1 MSEHG
6 DAVPGEAEL
15 PGLDPDRL
23 TAWLSDARPGLVGGP
38 LRGRLI
44 AGGRS
49 NLTYEITDGT
59 SVWILR
65 RPPLGHVLATA
76 HDMTREYRVINALAD
91 TDVPVP
97 AAYALCEDADV
108 IGAPFYVME
117 RILGTPYRT
126 AAELESLGAE
136 RTRAISADLID
147 TLAALHRVDP
157 AAVGLA
163 EFGRPEGFLERQVRR
178 WKKQLDASYTRD
190 LPAAEELHALL
201 AKHVPAQSS
210 TGIVHGDY
218 RLDNVLVDEQDRIA
232 AVIDWEMATLGDP
245 LTDVGLLQV
254 YKRMSAFELAG
265 INDAAAAPGQL
276 SETEMLERYSER
288 SGRDLSHIGF
298 YIALASFKLAVI
310 CEGIHFRH
318 LNGQTVGEG
327 FEAIGAT
334 VEPLLQSG
342 IAVLHENR

>member
-1 MSEHG
+1 MSEQG
-6 DAVPGEAEL
+6 DGEL
-15 PGLDPDRL
+15 PGLDLDRL
-23 TAWLSDARPGLVGGP
+23 GAWLGQARPGLVRGP

-49 NLTYEITDGT
+49 NLTYEIGDG
-59 SVWILR
+59 SSAWILR

-76 HDMTREYRVINALAD
+76 HDMSREYRVINALAG
-91 TDVPVP
+91 TEVPVP
-97 AAYALCEDADV
+97 AAYALCEDAEV

-126 AAELESLGAE
+126 AAELEQLGAE
-136 RTRAISADLID
+136 RTRAISAGLMD

-157 AAVGLA
+157 AAIGLS
-163 EFGRPEGFLERQVRR
+163 EFGRPDGFLERQVRR

-201 AKHVPAQSS
+201 SKHLPAQSE

-218 RLDNVLVDEQDRIA
+218 RLDNVLVDDRDRIA

-245 LTDVGLLQV
+245 LTDVGLLVV
-254 YKRMSAFELAG
+254 YKRMSTLEPAG
-265 INDAAAAPGQL
+265 VNDAASAPGQL
-276 SETEMLERYSER
+276 SEDELLERYSAR
-288 SGRDLSHIGF
+288 SGRDLTHIGF

-310 CEGIHFRH
+310 SEGIHYRH

-327 FEAIGAT
+327 FETLGDT
-334 VEPLLQSG
+334 VEPLLRAG
-342 IAVLHENR
+342 IAVLQGD

>member
-1 MSEHG
+1 MSEQ
-6 DAVPGEAEL
+6 DDPAL

-23 TAWLSDARPGLVGGP
+23 TAWLNDARPGLVAGP
-38 LRGRLI
+38 LSGRLI

-49 NLTYEITDGT
+49 NLTYEITDGD

-76 HDMTREYRVINALAD
+76 HDMTREYRVINALAG

-97 AAYALCEDADV
+97 RAYALCEDADV

-117 RILGTPYRT
+117 RIQGTPYRT
-126 AAELESLGAE
+126 ATELESLGAE
-136 RTRAISADLID
+136 RTRAISAGLID

-157 AAVGLA
+157 AAIGLA
-163 EFGRPEGFLERQVRR
+163 EFGRPDGFLERQVRR

-190 LPAAEELHALL
+190 LPAAVELHDLL
-201 AKHVPAQSS
+201 AKCLPAQSD

-218 RLDNVLVDEQDRIA
+218 RLDNVLIDDQDRIA

-245 LTDVGLLQV
+245 LTDVGLLVV
-254 YKRMSAFELAG
+254 YKRMSALDLPG
-265 INDAAAAPGQL
+265 VNDAAAAPGQL

-288 SGRDLSHIGF
+288 GGRDLAHIGF

-310 CEGIHFRH
+310 SEGIHFRH
-318 LNGQTVGEG
+318 LNGQTVGAG
-327 FEAIGAT
+327 FETIGAT
-334 VEPLLQSG
+334 VEPLLRSG
-342 IAVLHENR
+342 IAALQEG